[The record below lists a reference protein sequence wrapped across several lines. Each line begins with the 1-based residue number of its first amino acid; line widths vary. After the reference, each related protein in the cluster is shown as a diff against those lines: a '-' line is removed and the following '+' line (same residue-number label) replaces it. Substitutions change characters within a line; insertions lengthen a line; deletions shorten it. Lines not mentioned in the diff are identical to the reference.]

1 VSKLLLILG
10 AAGLAWAQAPV
21 PSAAPAAAPLAF
33 EVASIK
39 KPALSLQDQAMSGKL
54 HVGMKVD
61 GARVDFGSMSLA
73 DLITT
78 AYKVKSFQVSGP
90 DWLKTERF
98 DIMAKLPEGANK
110 DQVPEMLQ
118 ALLAERFKLTI
129 HRDTKDHAIYAL
141 IVGKGGPRLKEAPPD
156 VEQPADAP
164 PHKEEKGTQSIDT
177 GQGKMTIR
185 SDGSGGAGAT
195 IKGPNGVT
203 QRVSMSNGVM
213 HMELS
218 KATIAQM
225 VEALSRFVDRP
236 VVDMTDLKGNYQIA
250 LDMTM
255 DDIRKA
261 AQSAGVTIPAGTAL
275 PGADAKSADDASDPG
290 ASSIFRSVQEMGLK
304 LDPRKAPLE
313 LIVVDH
319 IEKTPTEN

>member
-1 VSKLLLILG
+1 LSIFAV
-10 AAGLAWAQAPV
+10 AGLAWAQAPV
-21 PSAAPAAAPLAF
+21 PIAVPAAAPLAF

-39 KPALSLQDQAMSGKL
+39 KPALSIQDQAMQGKM
-54 HVGMKVD
+54 HIGMKVD

-78 AYKVKSFQVSGP
+78 AYKVKSFQISGP

-98 DIMAKLPEGANK
+98 DIVAKLPEGANK

-118 ALLAERFKLTI
+118 ALLAERFKLAI

-141 IVGKGGPRLKEAPPD
+141 IVAKGGPKLKEAPPD
-156 VEQPADAP
+156 VEEPADAP
-164 PHKEEKGTQSIDT
+164 PAKEEKGTQSIDT

-185 SDGSGGAGAT
+185 ADGSGGAGAT

-236 VVDMTDLKGNYQIA
+236 VVDMTDLKGNYQVA

-261 AQSAGVTIPAGTAL
+261 AQSAGMTIPAGAAL
-275 PGADAKSADDASDPG
+275 PGGDAKSPDDASDPG
-290 ASSIFRSVQEMGLK
+290 GGSIFRSVQEMGLK